1 MISTEPNLVLVG
13 VNHKTTPVEIRE
25 KLAFNQVKLEAS
37 LEQLVNRPEIA
48 ENIILSTCN
57 RVEIY
62 ARVDNTDQGIQLL
75 KDFICDYHGISRG
88 SLDEYFYSY
97 TDNQAVEHLFRVS
110 ASLDSMILGEAQIL
124 GQVKDAYSTARAS
137 SSTGLVLNQLFEKAF
152 NVAKKVREET
162 GISERG
168 VSISSAAVELAKK
181 IFEDLENHSV
191 MLVGTGEMAE
201 LAAKHLISYGVK
213 TVYVA
218 SRTYERAISLAQ
230 TLNGCALDFEAFKEE
245 LHRADIVI
253 TSTASPKFIIHK
265 EMIEQAIHKRKNK
278 PIFLID
284 IAVPRDIAPDV
295 NDLENVYLYDI
306 DDLQNVVNAN
316 MEERQKEAESAM
328 EIIRQEV
335 TKFNNW
341 YSTLDAVP
349 TIVEMRNRAE
359 QMRSIEVDKTLKT
372 LTHLSEEDKQAV
384 HQLTQS
390 LVNKILHKPTI
401 NLKKKTQ
408 SLDGHVYLKAIRH
421 LFHLDD

>member
-1 MISTEPNLVLVG
+1 MNSGPNLILVG

-25 KLAFNQVKLEAS
+25 KLAFTQVKIEAS
-37 LEQLVNRPEIA
+37 LSQLVSSPEII

-62 ARVDNTDQGIQLL
+62 ARVENTDRGIQLL
-75 KDFICDYHGISRG
+75 QDFICDYHGISRG
-88 SLDEYFYSY
+88 NLDQYFYSY
-97 TDNQAVEHLFRVS
+97 CDNQAVEHLFRVS
-110 ASLDSMILGEAQIL
+110 SSLDSMVLGEAQIL
-124 GQVKDAYSTARAS
+124 GQVKDAYSTARS
-137 SSTGLVLNQLFEKAF
+137 FSSTGMVLNQLFEKAF

-218 SRTYERAISLAQ
+218 SRTYERAAALAKS
-230 TLNGCALDFEAFKEE
+230 LNGCALDFESFKEE
-245 LHRADIVI
+245 MHRADIII
-253 TSTASPKFIIHK
+253 TSTAAPTFIVNE
-265 EMIEQAIHKRKNK
+265 EMISTAIQKRKNK

-284 IAVPRDIAPDV
+284 IAVPRDIAPEV
-295 NDLENVYLYDI
+295 NELVNVYLYDI

-328 EIIRQEV
+328 EIINQEV
-335 TKFNNW
+335 TKFNYW
-341 YSTLDAVP
+341 FSTLDAIP

-359 QMRSIEVDKTLKT
+359 DMRAFEVDKTLKNMEH
-372 LTHLSEEDKQAV
+372 LTSDDKEAIN
-384 HQLTQS
+384 QLTQS
-390 LVNKILHKPTI
+390 LVKKILHKPTI

-408 SLDGHVYLKAIRH
+408 SHDGHIYLKAIRD

>member
-1 MISTEPNLVLVG
+1 MTSEANLILVG

-25 KLAFNQVKLEAS
+25 KLAFSQVKLEAS
-37 LEQLVNRPEIA
+37 LEQLVSSPEIT

-62 ARVDNTDQGIQLL
+62 ARVENTDRGIQLL
-75 KDFICDYHGISRG
+75 QNFICDYHGISRG
-88 SLDEYFYSY
+88 NLDQYFYSY
-97 TDNQAVEHLFRVS
+97 RDNQAVEHLFRVS
-110 ASLDSMILGEAQIL
+110 SSLDSMVLGEAQIL
-124 GQVKDAYSTARAS
+124 GQVKEAYNTALS
-137 SSTGLVLNQLFEKAF
+137 FSSTGMVLNQLFEKAF

-162 GISERG
+162 GIAERG

-218 SRTYERAISLAQ
+218 SRTYERAASLAQ
-230 TLNGCALDFEAFKEE
+230 SLNGCALDFKSFKEE
-245 LHRADIVI
+245 MHRADIII
-253 TSTASPKFIIHK
+253 TSTAAPNFIIRK
-265 EMIEQAIHKRKNK
+265 EMMETAVQKRKNK

-284 IAVPRDIAPDV
+284 IAVPRDIAPEV
-295 NDLENVYLYDI
+295 NELENVYLYDI

-316 MEERQKEAESAM
+316 MEERQKEAENAM
-328 EIIRQEV
+328 EIIKQEV
-335 TKFNNW
+335 TKFNTW
-341 YSTLDAVP
+341 FSTLDAVP

-359 QMRSIEVDKTLKT
+359 DMRTLEVDKTLKNMD
-372 LTHLSEEDKQAV
+372 HLSSEDKEAIQ
-384 HQLTQS
+384 QLTQA

-408 SLDGHVYLKAIRH
+408 SQDGHIYLKAIRD